1 MVSALLVDYPST
13 CSTYLIEEGNAM
25 VRWSSH
31 SGKGTGGQIAQ
42 MRSIEEVQTGSS
54 RQPK

>member
-1 MVSALLVDYPST
+1 MVSALLADYPST

-25 VRWSSH
+25 VRWSSC

-42 MRSIEEVQTGSS
+42 MRSIEEVQTDSS
-54 RQPK
+54 RWPK